1 MLARTCLSIL
11 LILLSLS
18 FAAAQTTNPY
28 VQAIINL
35 VNIDSLSLT
44 VRELSGEKDA
54 VIDGQTARIYSRLRA
69 TPGNALATKY
79 VSQRLSAYGLS
90 VQVQTYNSPSSN
102 VIAVQQG
109 SDSPQRK
116 VIICAHF
123 DDIAV
128 GDTIPGADD
137 NASGTAAVIEAARV
151 LSKYRFGRT
160 IVYALWN
167 EEEQGLIGSARY
179 VQSIANPRDS
189 VEAIVNL
196 DMIAWDSNNDKKA
209 DIHTSSVARSAALA
223 DTMLYVNATY
233 GIGMQPSIFNPGTG
247 ASDHSSFWN
256 SGRSAVMLIESYYG
270 PGNDFNSYYHSRNDL
285 FKNFNPAFFQG
296 CAKLGIGTF
305 ATVAGPLGPV
315 AVQTLAYA
323 PTEFRLR
330 DNYPNPFNMATV
342 IRYEI
347 AHQGHVDLSVFDLL
361 GRKVAILV
369 NEQKPS
375 GIYSVQWHAST
386 LPSGI
391 YFYSLTVGSYRETKR
406 MVLLK

>member
-1 MLARTCLSIL
+1 MLKRTRGSVL
-11 LILLSLS
+11 LMLLSLS
-18 FAAAQTTNPY
+18 TATAQTTNPY
-28 VQAIINL
+28 VQAIIGL

-44 VRELSGEKDA
+44 VRELSGDKD
-54 VIDGQTARIYSRLRA
+54 VIVDGQTTRIYSRLRG

-79 VSQRLSAYGLS
+79 VTQRLSAYGLS
-90 VQVQTYNSPSSN
+90 VQVQTYNPPSSN

-123 DDIAV
+123 DAIAS

-137 NASGTAAVIEAARV
+137 NASGTAAVIEAARI

-160 IVYALWN
+160 TVYALWN

-196 DMIAWDSNNDKKA
+196 DMIAWDSNNDMKA
-209 DIHTSSVARSAALA
+209 QIHASGVARSAALA
-223 DTMLYVNATY
+223 DTMLYVNETY
-233 GIGMQPSIFNPGTG
+233 GIGLQPSIFNPGTG

-256 SGRSAVMLIESYYG
+256 SGRSAVLLIEGYYG
-270 PGNDFNSYYHSRNDL
+270 PGNDFNSYYHTRNDL
-285 FKNFNPAFFQG
+285 FKNFNLAFFQG
-296 CAKLGIGTF
+296 CAKLGLGTI

-315 AVQTLAYA
+315 AVQTLAYVPSA
-323 PTEFRLR
+323 FHLGQ
-330 DNYPNPFNMATV
+330 NYPNPFNPTTV
-342 IRYEI
+342 ITYEV
-347 AHQGHVDLSVFDLL
+347 ATQGNVDLSVFDLL
-361 GRKVAILV
+361 GRKVATLV
-369 NEQKPS
+369 NEQKSS
-375 GIYSVQWHAST
+375 GVYSVQWHASM

-391 YFYSLTVGSYRETKR
+391 YFYSLNVGSYRETKR
-406 MVLLK
+406 MILLK